1 MNRWTDGQADW
12 IWVNCESGAFLV
24 FLNSK
29 FPCVPFSSR
38 PLNVTLVFQSK
49 TQRFVR
55 VGLAVPLFSTVS
67 KLREMV
73 AEEGKISPDQVS
85 QTIFSMLYCFVR
97 TPYPVIWTTLFW
109 RLISLTGLF
118 AGNPGWTKPVRVPV
132 LLLGWW
138 GSELH
143 CRRGQHLRFPGPTLF

>member
-1 MNRWTDGQADW
+1 MNKQMDGRADW
-12 IWVNCESGAFLV
+12 MWVNCESGAFLV

-29 FPCVPFSSR
+29 FPCVSFSSR

-49 TQRFVR
+49 SQRFVR

-85 QTIFSMLYCFVR
+85 QTIVSHALLLWENSVFCDLNIHF
-97 TPYPVIWTTLFW
+97 L
-109 RLISLTGLF
+109 RLISLTDLF
-118 AGNPGWTKPVRVPV
+118 AGNSGWTKPVRVPV

-143 CRRGQHLRFPGPTLF
+143 CRRGQHLCFPGPTLF